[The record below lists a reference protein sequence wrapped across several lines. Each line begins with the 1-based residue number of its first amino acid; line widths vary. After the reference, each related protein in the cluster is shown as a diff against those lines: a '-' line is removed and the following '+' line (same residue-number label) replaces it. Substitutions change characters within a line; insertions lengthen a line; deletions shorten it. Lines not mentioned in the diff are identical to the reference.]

1 MEQNTNRPESAA
13 VQFAFVEGKVSL
25 MTDDIIYIETSRHKN
40 TFYTKD
46 ETYSI
51 YKKLNELEEEL
62 KPYGF
67 VRIHQSFLV
76 NMRYVKKISSYVMT
90 LTTGLEL
97 SVPKAR
103 YPKVKKEYS
112 AFLHLEG
119 NDVDI

>member
-1 MEQNTNRPESAA
+1 MEQNTIRTENAA

-25 MTDDIIYIETSRHKN
+25 MTEDIIYIETNRHKN
-40 TFYTKD
+40 TFYTKN
-46 ETYSI
+46 ETYNI
-51 YKKLNELEEEL
+51 YKKLSELEEEL
-62 KPYGF
+62 KEYGF

-103 YPKVKKEYS
+103 YPQVKKEYEKY
-112 AFLHLEG
+112 LE
-119 NDVDI
+119 IS